1 MRVTL
6 DIQAAI
12 AQRAGVG
19 RYTKSLVEHLGPFAG
34 SDELRLFYFDF
45 QRKGVPFPVPGASQ
59 HAVRWCPGRFVQK
72 AWKTLN
78 WPPYNWF
85 AGAADVYHFPN
96 FIRPPLKRGKSVVTI
111 HDIAFIRYPQTL
123 EPRNLAYLT
132 AQIRQTVRN
141 SDCIIAVSEFT
152 AREIHHLLDVPR
164 DRIVAIHEGL
174 PDGYARPAQPL
185 IDDARRSLKLERPYL
200 LTVGTMEPR
209 KNMAFLVEAFEKAA
223 GFDGDLVIA
232 GMYGWKYEPILK
244 KIIHSPR
251 ANRIR
256 HLEYV
261 DERYLPALYA
271 GAELFVFPSLYEGFG
286 FPPLESMACGT
297 PVLSSAGGS
306 LPEILG
312 DAAEFVAEY
321 NSDAWAAK
329 ICMLLEDKVRR
340 AELIAKGGQLV
351 KKYSWDETA
360 KKTWAVYREL

>member
-59 HAVRWCPGRFVQK
+59 HAVRWCPGQFVQK

-132 AQIRQTVRN
+132 A
-141 SDCIIAVSEFT
+141 
-152 AREIHHLLDVPR
+152 
-164 DRIVAIHEGL
+164 
-174 PDGYARPAQPL
+174 
-185 IDDARRSLKLERPYL
+185 
-200 LTVGTMEPR
+200 
-209 KNMAFLVEAFEKAA
+209 
-223 GFDGDLVIA
+223 
-232 GMYGWKYEPILK
+232 
-244 KIIHSPR
+244 
-251 ANRIR
+251 
-256 HLEYV
+256 
-261 DERYLPALYA
+261 
-271 GAELFVFPSLYEGFG
+271 
-286 FPPLESMACGT
+286 
-297 PVLSSAGGS
+297 
-306 LPEILG
+306 
-312 DAAEFVAEY
+312 
-321 NSDAWAAK
+321 
-329 ICMLLEDKVRR
+329 
-340 AELIAKGGQLV
+340 
-351 KKYSWDETA
+351 
-360 KKTWAVYREL
+360 

>member
-19 RYTKSLVEHLGPFAG
+19 RYTKSLVEHLGRFAG

-45 QRKGVPFPVPGASQ
+45 RRKGAPFPVPGASQ
-59 HAVRWCPGRFVQK
+59 RAIRWCPGRFVQK

-78 WPPYNWF
+78 WPPYDWF

-132 AQIRQTVRN
+132 AQIQQTVRN

-152 AREIHHLLDVPR
+152 AREIQHLLDVPR
-164 DRIVAIHEGL
+164 DRIAAIHEGL

-185 IDDARRSLKLERPYL
+185 IDEARRSLKLERPYL

-209 KNMAFLVEAFEKAA
+209 KNLAFLVEAFEKVS

-251 ANRIR
+251 APRIR
-256 HLEYV
+256 HLDYV
-261 DERYLPALYA
+261 DERCLPALYA

-312 DAAEFVAEY
+312 DAAEFAAEY
-321 NSDAWAAK
+321 DSDTWAAK
-329 ICMLLEDKVRR
+329 IRMLLEDTTRR
-340 AELIAKGGQLV
+340 AELIAKGGELV

-360 KKTWAVYREL
+360 KKTWEVYREL